1 MEILLN
7 SNSKGDYD
15 NRNKVFP
22 HETFIFFRKV
32 ILLNMFEETQL
43 LLNF

>member
-22 HETFIFFRKV
+22 HETFIFLEK
-32 ILLNMFEETQL
+32 
-43 LLNF
+43 

>member
-7 SNSKGDYD
+7 SNSKADYD

-22 HETFIFFRKV
+22 QETFIFLEK
-32 ILLNMFEETQL
+32 
-43 LLNF
+43 